1 MQLAVSRVNSLRAF
15 SWIKSGWRLFTQQ
28 PAPFMAIA
36 GILMAIQL
44 LASLVPLASYVAVFL
59 LPFLTIGLYQVAS
72 KVEQGEQV
80 SVNDL
85 FHYLSRIR
93 EYRVL
98 FRISLVSILL
108 SIPASMA
115 GSNMAEAMIGG
126 LPPALDQLVIFVLF
140 MGLNFMATAFSIPA
154 AWVNPNSSVKVLIY
168 QSFQAGWQN
177 VVPMTI
183 YGIVIMAIWMVSM
196 PVILIGWLIALSLS
210 NLSFYH
216 AFLDI
221 YQPVN
226 NAESNSQAQ
235 STGEQSSDAEIP
247 AVADAQETNTETT
260 ENRRTERELTDE
272 ETLKNAAADRK
283 LSSSDEVERVSTD
296 DTQSER
302 AQSEKTATEDS
313 EVQVKDETSS
323 QETDVK
329 DIKSSDELDKK

>member
-1 MQLAVSRVNSLRAF
+1 MQLVVSRVNSLRAF

-28 PAPFMAIA
+28 PAPFMAMA

-44 LASLVPLASYVAVFL
+44 IASLVPLASYVAVFL

-72 KVEQGEQV
+72 KVEQDEKV
-80 SVNDL
+80 SVNEL
-85 FHYLSRIR
+85 FHYLSRVR

-115 GSNMAEAMIGG
+115 GSNMAEAMLEGR
-126 LPPALDQLVIFVLF
+126 PPALDQLVIFVLF

-183 YGIVIMAIWMVSM
+183 YGVVILAIWMISM

-221 YQPVN
+221 YQPATN
-226 NAESNSQAQ
+226 NDANAPASTVDQQ
-235 STGEQSSDAEIP
+235 STGVDTAEVTEVESTSTEAVQNQS
-247 AVADAQETNTETT
+247 T
-260 ENRRTERELTDE
+260 ENALSELSDQE
-272 ETLKNAAADRK
+272 ALKNAADDRK
-283 LSSSDEVERVSTD
+283 LTSANDVTQQDKKEISE
-296 DTQSER
+296 DT
-302 AQSEKTATEDS
+302 AQGT
-313 EVQVKDETSS
+313 VETS
-323 QETDVK
+323 EPVTE
-329 DIKSSDELDKK
+329 IKEDKNSNELDKK